1 MSFKD
6 LLVAVDAESHSPARV
21 GLAVRLAAA
30 HGAHLTALYVQIPTR
45 VPEYVR
51 AQIPTE
57 VFALQEKHL
66 QEEARRVEADVR
78 KVATAAGIAF
88 EWRAATGDLV
98 QMTALHTRY
107 SDLAIVGQTADEA
120 TLDRAAYARLAEDLA
135 LGSGRPVLV
144 VPRYG
149 TFSTVGERAII
160 AWNGSREATR
170 AVNDALPLLQRANR
184 VTVLVINPAAGG
196 SGALPGAD
204 IALHLSRHGVRC
216 EAATTQAADDIAIGD
231 ILLSRAA
238 DLGADLIVM
247 GAYGHS
253 RTREMVLGG
262 VTRHLIKH
270 MTVPVLMSH

>member
-1 MSFKD
+1 MSYKD
-6 LLVAVDAESHSPARV
+6 LLVAVDAEARSPARV
-21 GLAVRLAAA
+21 DLALRLAAA
-30 HGAHLTALYVQIPTR
+30 HGAHLTALYVQIPIR
-45 VPEYVR
+45 IPQYVR
-51 AQIPTE
+51 AQLPLE
-57 VFALQEKHL
+57 VFAMQEKY
-66 QEEARRVEADVR
+66 QREEARRLEADVR
-78 KVATAAGIAF
+78 KAAAGAGISL

-98 QMTALHTRY
+98 PMTALHVRY
-107 SDLAIVGQTADEA
+107 CDLAIVGQTVDDA
-120 TLDRAAYARLAEDLA
+120 THDRAAYARLAEDLA

-144 VPRYG
+144 VPQYG
-149 TFSTVGERAII
+149 KFSTLGERAII

-170 AVNDALPLLQRANR
+170 AVNDALPLLRRAKQ
-184 VTVLVINPAAGG
+184 VTVLVINPTTVNAGP
-196 SGALPGAD
+196 LPGAD

-216 EAATTQAADDIAIGD
+216 EAAMTQAADDIAIGD